1 MTKQEFLSKYKF
13 DEYQMDTVNDFKL
26 TVMSNLND
34 LVHFNNVNE
43 LAAKIINLKGFISDY
58 FEATTENTKKEINW
72 VK

>member
-58 FEATTENTKKEINW
+58 FEATTENTRQEINW

>member
-1 MTKQEFLSKYKF
+1 MNKQEFLSKYKF

-43 LAAKIINLKGFISDY
+43 LAARIYQLKGFISDY
-58 FEATTENTKKEINW
+58 FDATTENTKQEINW

>member
-26 TVMSNLND
+26 TVMSNLNN

-58 FEATTENTKKEINW
+58 FEATTENTRQEINW